1 MTRAHMFFD
10 GIGVGPI
17 EVVFGLLMTALWIGF
32 WVLIVML
39 IIRLVRRGGH
49 HHHDRERG
57 SAALDVLEERY
68 ARGEITRE
76 EFQERRAVL
85 RGETA

>member
-1 MTRAHMFFD
+1 MTVGQMFFD
-10 GIGVGPI
+10 GIGVGLF
-17 EVVFGLLMTALWIGF
+17 ELAWGLLMMALWIVF
-32 WVLIVML
+32 WVVVIMVIV
-39 IIRLVRRGGH
+39 RLVRRSNRH
-49 HHHDRERG
+49 LERG

-85 RGETA
+85 RGDETAT